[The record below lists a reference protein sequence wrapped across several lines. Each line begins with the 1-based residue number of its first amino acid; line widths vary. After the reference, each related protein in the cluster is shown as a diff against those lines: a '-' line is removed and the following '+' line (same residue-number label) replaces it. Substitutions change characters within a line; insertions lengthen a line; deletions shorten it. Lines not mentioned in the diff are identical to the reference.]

1 MPKLG
6 FTMSLCASDDGRL
19 HADVSPSDEDR
30 FVITRS
36 LLVLNVW
43 RESHEIVRCSLQHPA
58 TGAIAYM
65 QGNMELVE
73 LSDILKLELTR

>member
-1 MPKLG
+1 M
-6 FTMSLCASDDGRL
+6 
-19 HADVSPSDEDR
+19 
-30 FVITRS
+30 TRS

-65 QGNMELVE
+65 QGNKELIE